1 MDIYNL
7 TSSSHF
13 ESAEVAP
20 KLIETEEEYDRGD
33 YFKVTPSLFI

>member
-13 ESAEVAP
+13 ESVEVAP
-20 KLIETEEEYDRGD
+20 KVIETEEEYLRAIA
-33 YFKVTPSLFI
+33 TLFCT